1 MRLKKCANQILI
13 AYATAMAVSASAH
26 SSVYCS
32 SHNMNSTQTIY
43 EFPENNYI
51 ENLAV
56 RANGQILVNPLTL
69 PQLWLVDPHLPG
81 QGFVVHNFSEGGL
94 SGIVEYEPDVFAVLN
109 GNFSIETGD
118 PGTGSWAIWSV
129 DLGGVNVTS
138 NASTIEKPPKVSK
151 IVAIPEA
158 TFLNGL
164 SVLPA
169 NGSKHLV
176 VGDVKTGEIYSVD
189 VDTGEYAVVINN
201 TYTSPSPIYGFGSS
215 ATDGMKVRGDG
226 VLYFSNFGQGT
237 LVSVPLNL
245 TDGRPI
251 GNFDTVATTLT
262 PEDQWDDFTLDCD
275 DNVWM
280 AAGGANTVQK
290 ISPEGKVEVVAG
302 MLNSTAI
309 AEPTSTSFGRCE
321 DDADVLY
328 ITTAGGQVTPVEG
341 SITIGGQVVAVKTRN
356 RGLLCSV

>member
-1 MRLKKCANQILI
+1 MGLKKYAKQILI
-13 AYATAMAVSASAH
+13 AYATATAASESAH
-26 SSVYCS
+26 SSVYS

-43 EFPENNYI
+43 EFPQDTYI

-69 PQLWLVDPHLPG
+69 SQLWLVDPHLPG

-118 PGTGSWAIWSV
+118 SGPGSWVIWSV
-129 DLGGVNVTS
+129 DLGGLNVTS
-138 NASTIEKPPKVSK
+138 NASTIENPPKVSK

-164 SVLPA
+164 SVFP
-169 NGSKHLV
+169 GSGRKRLV

-189 VDTGEYAVVINN
+189 IDTGEYDMVINN
-201 TYTSPSPIYGFGSS
+201 TYTSPSPIYGFGSG
-215 ATDGMKVRGDG
+215 ATDGIKVRGDG
-226 VLYFSNFGQGT
+226 VLFFSNFGQGT

-245 TDGRPI
+245 TDGGPS
-251 GNFDTVATTLT
+251 GDFDTVATILT
-262 PEDQWDDFTLDCD
+262 PEDQWDDFALDCD

-280 AAGGANTVQK
+280 AAGGANTVQR
-290 ISPEGKVEVVAG
+290 ISSEGKVEVVAG

-309 AEPTSTSFGRCE
+309 AEPTSTSFGRRQ

-328 ITTAGGQVTPVEG
+328 ITTAGGQITPVDG
-341 SITIGGQVVAVKTRN
+341 SITIGGQVVAVKTGS
-356 RGLLCSV
+356 RGSLCSV